1 MTTLVPGN
9 SRPRLLGVFAHPDD
23 ECFCAGGTLARYVA
37 AGAEAMVVS
46 ATRGEAGQIRDPH
59 SATRR
64 TLGAVR
70 AGELAQACRRLGVQH
85 AVCLDY
91 GDGTLKDVDQ
101 WVLTREVAQII
112 RTFRPDVVLTF
123 GEDGAYG
130 HPDHIAIGRATTTAW
145 ALAGEAACF
154 PEQLAAGRGPHQPA
168 RLYHSRF
175 PRQRMLFADHL
186 VQWLVRQETRFR
198 GAADFAQ
205 GLLLLTEETSLLG
218 YTRDHAE
225 VRWFPR
231 GVSIIEQGEPATS
244 LYLVLSGEAEVVRED
259 AEGTTHRLA
268 RLGPGEFFGE
278 LGLAD
283 ARPRN
288 AHVVAAA
295 DVTCLVFSP
304 APPTTYAGRGA
315 GAQADLLLLPPPAGT
330 TEGGPALCLDVRDY
344 VARKIAA
351 IAAHRSQYPLRPDLL
366 PLTML
371 QEMMGRE
378 YFVPVSAGAAW
389 SVQDQT
395 SANGAALAY
404 SSGRGPRARAAAS
417 GAVGRALN
425 RAAATAGRP
434 RARPAGRRP
443 GRYPALHGKVSPRE
457 RAESSPAV
465 GPWTGHRRGLRHR
478 TATASS

>member
-1 MTTLVPGN
+1 MYTILYPDLSAKLREPQAMRAAHDDSQAMTTLLPGN

-23 ECFCAGGTLARYVA
+23 ECFCAGGTLARYAA
-37 AGAEAMVVS
+37 AGAETMVVS

-64 TLGAVR
+64 TLGQVR
-70 AGELAQACRRLGVQH
+70 AGELAQACRWLGVQH

-123 GEDGAYG
+123 GADGAYG
-130 HPDHIAIGRATTTAW
+130 HPDHIAISRATTTAC
-145 ALAGEAACF
+145 ALAGDAAYF
-154 PEQLAAGRGPHQPA
+154 PDQFAADLGPHRPA
-168 RLYHSRF
+168 RLYHCRF
-175 PRQRMLFADHL
+175 PRQRMLFMDQL
-186 VQWLVRQETRFR
+186 VQWLVRQEARFR
-198 GAADFAQ
+198 GTADFAQ
-205 GLLLLTEETSLLG
+205 GLLLLAEATSLLG

-231 GVSIIEQGEPATS
+231 GASMVEQGEPATS
-244 LYLVLSGEAEVVRED
+244 LYLVLAGQAEVVRED

-304 APPTTYAGRGA
+304 APPATYAGRGA
-315 GAQADLLLLPPPAGT
+315 GAQADLLLLPQTTVT
-330 TEGGPALCLDVRDY
+330 TEGASATCIDVRDY

-351 IAAHRSQYPLRPDLL
+351 IAAHRTQYPIRPDLL

-371 QEMMGRE
+371 QEMLGRE
-378 YFVPVSAGAAW
+378 YFVPVSAGAAA
-389 SVQDQT
+389 SVQDQA
-395 SANGAALAY
+395 SANGAALA
-404 SSGRGPRARAAAS
+404 
-417 GAVGRALN
+417 GA
-425 RAAATAGRP
+425 
-434 RARPAGRRP
+434 
-443 GRYPALHGKVSPRE
+443 
-457 RAESSPAV
+457 
-465 GPWTGHRRGLRHR
+465 
-478 TATASS
+478 